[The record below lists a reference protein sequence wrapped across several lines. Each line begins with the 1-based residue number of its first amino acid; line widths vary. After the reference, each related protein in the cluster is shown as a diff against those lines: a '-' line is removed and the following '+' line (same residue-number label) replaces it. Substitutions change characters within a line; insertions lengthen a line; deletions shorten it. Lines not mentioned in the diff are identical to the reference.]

1 MQRIS
6 RWMVRLLVLSL
17 VFAGLQATVP
27 ALATTTVFINEIH
40 YDNAGTD
47 TGEAIEIAG
56 PAGTDL
62 SGWSLVLYNGANG
75 LAYNTTPLSGVLPNQ
90 QGGYGTAVVSYPSN
104 GIQNGSPDGVALVA
118 PGGSVVQFLSYEG
131 TFSAVDGPAS
141 GQTSV
146 DIGVT
151 EGSGTAIGESMQ
163 LTGSGSV
170 YSDFAWVSGIA
181 DTFNAPNTGQTFN
194 GGPPATPQV
203 VINEVD
209 YDQPGT
215 DSAEFVELKNTG
227 GSPVDLSQL
236 ILQLVNGNG
245 GAVYQSYTLPAVSL
259 AAGDYFVVCANSA
272 NTPNCDLDVSPD
284 SNLIQNGAPDAVALL
299 FGGQIIDA
307 VSYEGDTVGYTE
319 GSGAEMED
327 NGDGSIGRCDDGA
340 DTNQNNVDFLFR
352 PITPG
357 AANDCPPPVPPLGQC
372 FDPATAI
379 HTIQGSGPASPEV
392 GNLHTIE
399 GVVVGDFQDVS
410 TQLRGFF
417 VQEED
422 SDWDG
427 DSATSEGI
435 FVFDP
440 ALTLDVALGDVV
452 RVQGTVTEFFDLTE
466 LTGVTGMALCASGQS
481 ASITP
486 VSLPVVSLSDWEQLE
501 GMAVRFDQTLYVT
514 GNFTQGRYGEVELSV
529 FDRLHNPTN
538 VTTPGPAALALQ
550 DLNDRSRIQLD
561 DGSTIQN
568 PLPLP
573 PYLGGDGT
581 LRGGDSVTGLGGVLG
596 YSFGSY
602 ELHPTQPVSFT
613 RLNTRPPTPDP
624 VGGTVRVAS
633 MNVLNFFNGDGAGGG
648 FPTSRG
654 ADTLDEFLR
663 QREKIVGAIVAMD
676 ADVIGLMEIEN
687 DGSGPASAIQELVDS
702 LNAVAGPGTY
712 DHIVT
717 GVIGTDEIRV
727 GLLYQPGRVS
737 PVGSPA
743 LLDSSVDARFL
754 DSKNRPALAQ
764 SFDAQGEVFTVAVN
778 HLKSKGSPCN
788 DVGDPDA
795 GDGQGNC
802 NGTRTLAAQAL
813 VDWLATDPT
822 GSGDPDVLIIGDLN
836 AYALEDP
843 IVAIQAGADDAAG
856 SSDDYTNLI
865 AAFVG
870 PDAYSY
876 VFQGQAGY
884 LDHALGSASLSSQV
898 TGVTEWHINADE
910 PAAMDYNNYNQPAL
924 YAAGPFRS
932 SDHDPVLVGFCD
944 AVPPTL
950 TVNVTP
956 NVLWPPNHK
965 LVDVQATV
973 SSSDSAGSAPTVT
986 LVGVVSNELD
996 NGLGDG
1002 DTPNDIVIVSD
1013 TTFQLRAERAGGG
1026 SGRVYTITY
1035 AATDNCGNT
1044 TEVEATMSVPHS
1056 QGNGKKPKSV
1066 DNDVAAQTGSDG
1078 SSVIPDGFYG
1088 LFLPAVQR

>member
-1 MQRIS
+1 MQRLS

-62 SGWSLVLYNGANG
+62 SGWSLVLYNGSNG
-75 LAYNTTPLSGVLPNQ
+75 QVYNTTPLSGLLPNQ
-90 QGGYGTAVVSYPSN
+90 QGGYGTAVVTYPTN
-104 GIQNGSPDGVALVA
+104 GIQNGSPDGLALVA
-118 PGGSVVQFLSYEG
+118 PGDSVVQFLSYEG
-131 TFSAVDGPAS
+131 TFTAADGPAA

-170 YSDFAWVSGIA
+170 YSDFAWVNGIA
-181 DTFNAPNTGQTFN
+181 NTFGAPNTGQTFN

-215 DSAEFVELKNTG
+215 DSVEFVELKNVG
-227 GSPVDLSQL
+227 SSPVDLSQL

-245 GAVYQSYTLPAVSL
+245 GAVYQSYALPAVSL

-284 SNLIQNGAPDAVALL
+284 SNLIQNGSPDAVALL
-299 FGGQIIDA
+299 FAGQIIDA
-307 VSYEGDTVGYTE
+307 VSYEGDTAGYTE
-319 GSGAEMED
+319 GSGVGLED

-340 DTNQNNVDFLFR
+340 DTDQNNVDFLFR

-357 AANDCPPPVPPLGQC
+357 ATNDCPPPVPPLGQC

-379 HTIQGSGPASPEV
+379 HAIQGSGPASPEV

-417 VQEED
+417 LQEEE

-481 ASITP
+481 ATTTP
-486 VSLPVVSLSDWEQLE
+486 VALPVSSLGDWERLE

-514 GNFTQGRYGEVELSV
+514 GNFTQGRYGEVDLSV
-529 FDRLHNPTN
+529 FERLYNPTN

-550 DLNDRSRIQLD
+550 ELNDRSRIQLD
-561 DGSTIQN
+561 DGSTVEN
-568 PLPLP
+568 PPPLP

-581 LRGGDSVTGLGGVLG
+581 LRGGDSVTGLVGVLG

-602 ELHPTQPVSFT
+602 EIHPTQPVNVN
-613 RLNTRPPTPDP
+613 RLNARTATPDP

-654 ADTLDEFLR
+654 ADDLAEFQR
-663 QREKIVGAIVAMD
+663 QRDKIVSAIVAID

-687 DGSGPASAIQELVDS
+687 DGSGPASAIQALVDS
-702 LNAVAGPGTY
+702 LNAAAGAGTY

-727 GLLYQPGRVS
+727 GLLYQPGRVL
-737 PVGSPA
+737 PLGSPA
-743 LLDSSVDARFL
+743 LLDGAVDARFL

-778 HLKSKGSPCN
+778 HLKSKGSPCD
-788 DVGDPDA
+788 DVGDLDA

-843 IVAIQAGADDAAG
+843 IAAIQVGSDDTAG
-856 SSDDYTNLI
+856 SGDDYTNLI

-884 LDHALGSASLSSQV
+884 LDHALGSDSLSSRV
-898 TGVTEWHINADE
+898 TGVSEWHINADE

-924 YAAGPFRS
+924 YAPDPFRS

-944 AVPPTL
+944 AVPPVL
-950 TVNVTP
+950 TVSVTP
-956 NVLWPPNHK
+956 DVLWPPNHK
-965 LVDVQATV
+965 MVDVEATV
-973 SSSDSAGSAPTVT
+973 TASDSAGSAPTVT
-986 LVGVVSNELD
+986 LVGVVSNEPD

-1002 DTPNDIVIVSD
+1002 DTPNDIVIVD
-1013 TTFQLRAERAGGG
+1013 NTHVQLRAERAGGG

-1035 AATDNCGNT
+1035 TATDNCGNT
-1044 TEVEATMSVPHS
+1044 TEVEATVTVPHN
-1056 QGNGKKPKSV
+1056 QGNGKKPKSGE
-1066 DNDVAAQTGSDG
+1066 NDAAAQSD
-1078 SSVIPDGFYG
+1078 SVIPEGFYG